1 MDQEVVEQKL
11 ESLRR
16 CLLRIETKC
25 PADAETLVA
34 DFDLQD
40 IVSLNLTR
48 AVQLC
53 VDIGAHLI
61 SGMDVVPPDTMG
73 QTFDILAQSK
83 LLPSA
88 LALNLKKAVGFRNI
102 AVHNY
107 EAINWYIVHS
117 IVKDHLA
124 DYFISC
130 FNVFEIVQLPVPRS
144 AVTYVAINK
153 HFFFKMHEEIV

>member
-1 MDQEVVEQKL
+1 MDREVVAQKL

-16 CLLRIETKC
+16 CLQRIQTKC
-25 PADAETLVA
+25 PADAEALAT

-40 IVSLNLTR
+40 IVSLNLSR

-61 SGMDVVPPDTMG
+61 SGMDVAAPDTMG
-73 QTFDILAQSK
+73 QTFDILAQEGVIS
-83 LLPSA
+83 SE

-107 EAINWYIVHS
+107 DAINWHIVHS
-117 IVKDHLA
+117 IVKSHLA
-124 DYFISC
+124 DF
-130 FNVFEIVQLPVPRS
+130 S
-144 AVTYVAINK
+144 AFARLVVAK
-153 HFFFKMHEEIV
+153 LDD